1 MIANT
6 VRKTYVNIYL
16 EVTDSGNTN
25 IVCVPTPAIRID
37 SFERSKLDAI
47 LAAITPCLDAT
58 IESVKKVDGYVTVVS
73 EE

>member
-16 EVTDSGNTN
+16 EVTDSGNTD
-25 IVCVPTPAIRID
+25 IVCVPTPAIRTD